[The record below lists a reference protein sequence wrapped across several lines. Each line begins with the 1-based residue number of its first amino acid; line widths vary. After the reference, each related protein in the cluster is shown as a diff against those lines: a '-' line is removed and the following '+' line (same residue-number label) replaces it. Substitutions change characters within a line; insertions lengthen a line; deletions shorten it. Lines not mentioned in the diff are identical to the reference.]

1 MSFYNPVIVCGIVGW
16 GVAQIIKFFLNLV
29 HNSSFQLER
38 LYGSGGMPSSHSS
51 LVCAAFVSTGRSVG
65 WDSPITAVMFVLGAI
80 VMYDAANVR
89 LEAGKHAKQLNE
101 IMERLLMLDGDI
113 DAKRKEFKELLGH
126 TPLQVVCG
134 AILGIV
140 IGAVF
145 PLG

>member
-1 MSFYNPVIVCGIVGW
+1 MTFYNPVIVCGVIGW
-16 GVAQIIKFFLNLV
+16 ASAQIIKFFLNLI

-38 LYGSGGMPSSHSS
+38 LYGSGGMPSSHS
-51 LVCAAFVSTGRSVG
+51 VSTARLVG
-65 WDSPITAVMFVLGAI
+65 WDSPVTAVMFVIAAI

-126 TPLQVVCG
+126 TPLQVLCG

-140 IGAVF
+140 IGAIF

>member
-1 MSFYNPVIVCGIVGW
+1 MTFYNPVIVCGVIGW
-16 GVAQIIKFFLNLV
+16 ASAQIIKFFLNLI

-51 LVCAAFVSTGRSVG
+51 LVCAAFVSTARLVG
-65 WDSPITAVMFVLGAI
+65 WDSPVTAVMFVIAAI

-126 TPLQVVCG
+126 TPLQVLCG

-140 IGAVF
+140 IGAIF